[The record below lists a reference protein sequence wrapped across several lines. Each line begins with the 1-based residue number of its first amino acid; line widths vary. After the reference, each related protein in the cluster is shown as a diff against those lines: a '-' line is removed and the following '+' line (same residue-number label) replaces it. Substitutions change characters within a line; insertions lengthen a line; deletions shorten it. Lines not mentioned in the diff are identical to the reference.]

1 MKMIQTSS
9 LIAGLLLSSVAA
21 FNAVA
26 GAPYWVGSDGKYV
39 RSGFGECVRTIDWTP
54 EAAVPGCEGDA
65 AMPVAK
71 KPVAAADKGDKANA
85 TRKSAPIKPMPVVA
99 APAPKPAAE
108 PEYRKISLSSGA
120 SFKLGGST
128 LNAEG
133 KAAVAA
139 LLKEFDGE
147 IIEAVIVEGHTDD
160 RGPASFNQKL
170 SEKRAEAVKAELI
183 ANGVDAS
190 LIKTI
195 GYGESKPVASNDTR
209 EGRAKNRRVEIKVD
223 AKARKL

>member
-1 MKMIQTSS
+1 MKMIQTGS
-9 LIAGLLLSSVAA
+9 LITGLLLSSVAA

-54 EAAVPGCEGDA
+54 AAAIPGCEGDA
-65 AMPVAK
+65 AMPVAN
-71 KPVAAADKGDKANA
+71 KPAATDKAEA
-85 TRKSAPIKPMPVVA
+85 TRKSAPIKPMPVVE

-147 IIEAVIVEGHTDD
+147 TIEAVIVEGHTDD
-160 RGPASFNQKL
+160 RGPAAFNQKL

-195 GYGESKPVASNDTR
+195 GYGESKPVASNATR

>member
-1 MKMIQTSS
+1 MKMIHTSS
-9 LIAGLLLSSVAA
+9 LAAGLLLSSVAA

-26 GAPYWVGSDGKYV
+26 GAPYWVGGDGEYV

-54 EAAVPGCEGDA
+54 AAAAPGCESDA
-65 AMPVAK
+65 AMPVAE
-71 KPVAAADKGDKANA
+71 KPVAVADKGNA
-85 TRKSAPIKPMPVVA
+85 TRKSAPIKPMPVVN
-99 APAPKPAAE
+99 APVAKPVAE

-120 SFKLGGST
+120 SFKPGGST

-133 KAAVAA
+133 KAAIAA

-160 RGPASFNQKL
+160 QGATAFNQKL

-190 LIKTI
+190 LIKTV
-195 GYGESKPVASNDTR
+195 GYGESKPVASNATR
-209 EGRAKNRRVEIKVD
+209 EGRAMNRRVEIKVD
-223 AKARKL
+223 AKARKI

>member
-1 MKMIQTSS
+1 MKMIQTGS
-9 LIAGLLLSSVAA
+9 LITGLFLSSVAA

-26 GAPYWVGSDGKYV
+26 GAPYWVGGDGEYV

-54 EAAVPGCEGDA
+54 EAAIPGCEGDA
-65 AMPVAK
+65 AAPVAK
-71 KPVAAADKGDKANA
+71 KPEAAADKAEA
-85 TRKSAPIKPMPVVA
+85 TRKSAPIKPMPVVE

-160 RGPASFNQKL
+160 RGPAAFNQQL

-190 LIKTI
+190 LIKTV